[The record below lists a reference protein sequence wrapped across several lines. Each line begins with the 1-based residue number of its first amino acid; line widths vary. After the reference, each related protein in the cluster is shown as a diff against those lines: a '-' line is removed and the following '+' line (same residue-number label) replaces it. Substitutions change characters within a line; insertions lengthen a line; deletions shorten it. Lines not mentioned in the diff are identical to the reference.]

1 MASHRDSASE
11 QLKRTMENW
20 KKPLDERQSLIALDR
35 KYGLLPEPA
44 IIDWNDPARR
54 AAGAVQALL
63 LTSGDS
69 DELLRKAFD
78 AFGLDPA
85 NPFNWRALLWAFA
98 HAHFAPPRKKGAPK
112 QWDDGKWCRLLSNF
126 GEVKASSRARCFGYG
141 SLQHHEETVQKGVFD
156 PHFGH
161 VASQFAVCAGP
172 PAQWCGRGFAGK
184 IREAYSGCVHS

>member
-11 QLKRTMENW
+11 RLKRTMENW
-20 KKPLDERQSLIALDR
+20 KKPLDERQSLIALGR

-112 QWDDGKWCRLLSNF
+112 QW
-126 GEVKASSRARCFGYG
+126 EVKLR
-141 SLQHHEETVQKGVFD
+141 
-156 PHFGH
+156 
-161 VASQFAVCAGP
+161 
-172 PAQWCGRGFAGK
+172 
-184 IREAYSGCVHS
+184 